1 MKNGTEYY
9 IIGDAKFSS
18 YNSVLRNYVTDLSYK
33 YIVSMSPVADRIKI
47 AGLFINYGKDEKNTV
62 SRSVY
67 DKEISDCPIHP
78 FFEIIPISE
87 LTEENQHFADIE
99 KMFGYINRMYH

>member
-1 MKNGTEYY
+1 M
-9 IIGDAKFSS
+9 
-18 YNSVLRNYVTDLSYK
+18 
-33 YIVSMSPVADRIKI
+33 
-47 AGLFINYGKDEKNTV
+47 

-87 LTEENQHFADIE
+87 LTEETQHFADIE
-99 KMFGYINRMYH
+99 KLFGYINRMENMDNSKK